1 MRFSGDMDILVIAE
15 KKGIANPIVN
25 ALREKGAHADYLRV
39 SKITLVSK
47 QKETLIKS
55 LGEKT
60 PYYDAVIIQVRATLA
75 PFIEPLLEEL
85 HDQECYVSAKKGAY
99 YNAMNEP
106 YQFVTLALGD
116 VPTPKTLTSGSAKN
130 IEKVSTRISY
140 PLIAKY
146 FIGRKAQQEIIVET
160 SAELNHFIKSI
171 RTETDGFMLREYIS
185 GDAISCAV
193 IGRKIFAIKRKQKDG
208 IISELSAGETY
219 KLSEEDHKTAI
230 AAAHACGFDIAR
242 VDLAKGRVVKIEPMI
257 PWVEFDRISS
267 ENLEEAAA
275 SFLIEKAKTNRHK
288 NKPKY
293 DFLGLRKIIDGTRF
307 KGVLK

>member
-1 MRFSGDMDILVIAE
+1 MDILVIAE
-15 KKGIANPIVN
+15 KKGVANPIVA
-25 ALREKGAHADYLRV
+25 ALKEKGAHAQYLRV

-55 LGEKT
+55 LGEKI

-106 YQFVTLALGD
+106 YQFVTLALED
-116 VPTPKTLTSGSAKN
+116 IPTPKTLTSGSAKN

-146 FIGRKAQQEIIVET
+146 FVGRKAQQEIVVET
-160 SAELNHFIKSI
+160 STELNHFIKSI
-171 RTETDGFMLREYIS
+171 RTETDGFMLREYIP

-193 IGRKIFAIKRKQKDG
+193 IGKKVFAVKRKQKDE
-208 IISELSAGETY
+208 IVPELSAGETY

-230 AAAHACGFDIAR
+230 SAAHACGFDIAR

-257 PWVEFDRISS
+257 PWAEFDRISS
-267 ENLEEAAA
+267 ESLEETAA

-288 NKPKY
+288 NKPK
-293 DFLGLRKIIDGTRF
+293 FSFFGLEKLIEKTALGGR
-307 KGVLK
+307 LK